1 MYPEFVAIY
10 IMLGVIIVV
19 LAVVIFLLIKLMKN
33 GVSTSASSNPY
44 IPPVQ
49 PVQPMNDHYYQQPQ
63 YQAPQYQMQ
72 YPQQPASN
80 IVYCKQC
87 SGQFDASQAYCPHC
101 GARR

>member
-33 GVSTSASSNPY
+33 GVSTGTSSNTY

-49 PVQPMNDHYYQQPQ
+49 PVQPMNDYYQQPQ

-72 YPQQPASN
+72 YHQQPASN

>member
-33 GVSTSASSNPY
+33 GVSTNTSTNPY

-49 PVQPMNDHYYQQPQ
+49 PVNDHYYQQPQ
-63 YQAPQYQMQ
+63 YQTPQYQMQ
-72 YPQQPASN
+72 YPQQPVSN